1 MGLQQQVGL
10 HYSPGIAGDRASR
23 NPSIYTPYNP
33 VATSEVTV
41 GQFVW
46 PGTYEFTEAQAS
58 SSSAVQPLGLV
69 ERVLVNYNY
78 NLTSPGTMVLA
89 AGTVLT
95 VARKG
100 DYFVKP
106 TAAVTIGQKV
116 FASLT
121 DGSIS
126 GADTGATV
134 DGAVETD
141 WVVKNYDS
149 VSGIATI
156 SNWDFLSAS

>member
-1 MGLQQQVGL
+1 MQTQVGL
-10 HYSPGIAGDRASR
+10 YYSPAVPGDRASN
-23 NPSIYTPYNP
+23 NPFVYVPFNP
-33 VATSEVTV
+33 IATSDVTV

-46 PGTYEFTEAQAS
+46 PGSYAFTEAQQS
-58 SSSAVQPLGLV
+58 SDDSVQPLGLV
-69 ERVLVNYNY
+69 ERVLVNFNY
-78 NLTSPGTMVLA
+78 NLTSPGTMVIP
-89 AGTVLT
+89 AGSVLT

-126 GADTGATV
+126 GAAAGATV
-134 DGAVETD
+134 SGSVETD
-141 WVVKNYDS
+141 WQVDNYDS
-149 VSGIATI
+149 QSGIATI
-156 SNWDFLSAS
+156 SNWSTLSSAA